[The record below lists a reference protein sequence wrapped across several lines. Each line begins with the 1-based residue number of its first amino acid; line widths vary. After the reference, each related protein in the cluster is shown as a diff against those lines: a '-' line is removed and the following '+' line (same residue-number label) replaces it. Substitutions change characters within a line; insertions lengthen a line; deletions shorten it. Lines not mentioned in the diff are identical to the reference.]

1 MNEIYTE
8 VLQVPGGL
16 LSEFLEHLIDV
27 VPYGK
32 GLVGYKM
39 LIFTSSV
46 KLQTFIVVNLQP
58 YNSFVLFP
66 LEKVVFVLCVV
77 LVDFLIGNIDSS
89 PTALNPDIY
98 CFPVSPGRLSVDLA
112 IHERIAKECPKVKL
126 VFHAIS
132 IN

>member
-16 LSEFLEHLIDV
+16 LSEFLKHLIDV
-27 VPYGK
+27 VPYGE

-39 LIFTSSV
+39 LTLTSFI
-46 KLQTFIVVNLQP
+46 KLETLIVVNLQP

-77 LVDFLIGNIDSS
+77 LIDFLISNINSS
-89 PTALNPDIY
+89 PAALHPHID
-98 CFPVSPGRLSVDLA
+98 CLLVPPGRLSLDFT
-112 IHERIAKECPKVKL
+112 IHKRIAK
-126 VFHAIS
+126 
-132 IN
+132 

>member
-16 LSEFLEHLIDV
+16 LSEFLKHLIDV
-27 VPYGK
+27 VPYGE

-39 LIFTSSV
+39 LTLTSSI
-46 KLQTFIVVNLQP
+46 KLETLIVVYLQP

-77 LVDFLIGNIDSS
+77 LIDFLIGNINSS
-89 PTALNPDIY
+89 PAALHPDID
-98 CFPVSPGRLSVDLA
+98 CL
-112 IHERIAKECPKVKL
+112 
-126 VFHAIS
+126 
-132 IN
+132 